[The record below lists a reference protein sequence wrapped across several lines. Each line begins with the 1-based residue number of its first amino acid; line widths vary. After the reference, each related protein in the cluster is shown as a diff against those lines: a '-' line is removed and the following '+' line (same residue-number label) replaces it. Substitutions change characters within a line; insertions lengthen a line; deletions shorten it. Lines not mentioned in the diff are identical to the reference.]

1 MPEHSFRLEHRLAPG
16 DTVVFSGIIR
26 DLKQTYGDRVAVDV
40 WTHYPDIWKMNPY
53 LTPLRHDSP
62 GVQNIRLGYQA
73 GIRQAGQRLGVH
85 FLTWFHRHFTE
96 QTGLPVPVLES
107 KPDLH
112 LSEYEKQNSP
122 IAGRYW
128 LIFAGGKTDVTIKH
142 WSYRRYQEVVDR
154 LRGYGLRFVQSGA
167 VKANQKVQHIHPPLR
182 DVLNIVGWG
191 GIREMMWQIYH
202 AEGVICP
209 ITCAM
214 HMAAAFD
221 KPCVVIGGGRET
233 PAWEEYSNNYP
244 GSFGPDAAPVK
255 VPHRYLHTIGLLDCC
270 SELGCWKNLVV
281 PLSTERRL
289 LCSRPKV
296 TETNQAVAECM
307 TMISVDHVV
316 EAIMSYYTE
325 GILPPIGKPN
335 YSYPP
340 VIAVPPAAE
349 PILVPAP
356 AIIQQPQ
363 PAKLQ
368 VMPVESPITSAVDR
382 DIAQFDHPV
391 IGGKLTICVL
401 LYGEYYPLHRRCLDS
416 ILASI
421 PQERMELRV
430 ASNAVGIETL
440 SYLRHLPIAKHYQY
454 AENAKKYPVMRR
466 MFSDPEFPLST
477 NYLLWFDDDTE
488 VVRKSF
494 LQQLLTLIIDNRTQR
509 VGMYGLTMSHRLQ
522 NTTQADWFKQG
533 TWNRGK
539 MLQTAQGVDS
549 PNGDCVHFCAGW
561 FWAAATAALRECD
574 IPDPRLN
581 HNGGDITIG
590 EQLHQ
595 GDWRLAS
602 FNKGKQFIYTPAR
615 EGGGGRRG
623 YFEKFPWQRMDG

>member
-1 MPEHSFRLEHRLAPG
+1 
-16 DTVVFSGIIR
+16 
-26 DLKQTYGDRVAVDV
+26 
-40 WTHYPDIWKMNPY
+40 
-53 LTPLRHDSP
+53 
-62 GVQNIRLGYQA
+62 
-73 GIRQAGQRLGVH
+73 
-85 FLTWFHRHFTE
+85 
-96 QTGLPVPVLES
+96 
-107 KPDLH
+107 
-112 LSEYEKQNSP
+112 
-122 IAGRYW
+122 
-128 LIFAGGKTDVTIKH
+128 
-142 WSYRRYQEVVDR
+142 
-154 LRGYGLRFVQSGA
+154 
-167 VKANQKVQHIHPPLR
+167 
-182 DVLNIVGWG
+182 
-191 GIREMMWQIYH
+191 
-202 AEGVICP
+202 
-209 ITCAM
+209 
-214 HMAAAFD
+214 
-221 KPCVVIGGGRET
+221 
-233 PAWEEYSNNYP
+233 
-244 GSFGPDAAPVK
+244 
-255 VPHRYLHTIGLLDCC
+255 
-270 SELGCWKNLVV
+270 
-281 PLSTERRL
+281 
-289 LCSRPKV
+289 
-296 TETNQAVAECM
+296 M

-340 VIAVPPAAE
+340 VIAMPPAAE